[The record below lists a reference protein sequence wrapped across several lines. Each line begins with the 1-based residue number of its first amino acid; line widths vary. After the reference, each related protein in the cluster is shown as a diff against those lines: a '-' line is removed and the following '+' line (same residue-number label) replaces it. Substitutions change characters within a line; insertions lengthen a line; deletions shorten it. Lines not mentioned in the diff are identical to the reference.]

1 MFGLDITFPAFMSIV
16 ALIFLIAISCVNEKI
31 NVGFLGIGLGLLVGG
46 LFADIPGNKA
56 FGMFATSTFN
66 VVGQR
71 NIYVRYGANQWHAAK
86 VDRQII
92 TFMWR

>member
-46 LFADIPGNKA
+46 LLRIFLVIKLLVCLLPVLLCCWPA
-56 FGMFATSTFN
+56 
-66 VVGQR
+66 
-71 NIYVRYGANQWHAAK
+71 
-86 VDRQII
+86 
-92 TFMWR
+92 